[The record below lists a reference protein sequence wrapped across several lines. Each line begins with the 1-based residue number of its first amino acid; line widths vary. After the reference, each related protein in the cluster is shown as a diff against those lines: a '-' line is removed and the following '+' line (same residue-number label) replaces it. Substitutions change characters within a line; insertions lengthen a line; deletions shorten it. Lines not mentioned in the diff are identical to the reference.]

1 MRSCTIVVEIEKAG
15 YVSKSAVITVHVG
28 YYMFT
33 AKYVTRRTVDNF
45 MRKQANLC
53 RLTVLWKFDS
63 SCLSTIAASVH
74 DIGPI
79 NHVCVRVCISL

>member
-28 YYMFT
+28 YYMFR
-33 AKYVTRRTVDNF
+33 AKCVTVDNF

-79 NHVCVRVCISL
+79 NHVHVCVRVCSSL